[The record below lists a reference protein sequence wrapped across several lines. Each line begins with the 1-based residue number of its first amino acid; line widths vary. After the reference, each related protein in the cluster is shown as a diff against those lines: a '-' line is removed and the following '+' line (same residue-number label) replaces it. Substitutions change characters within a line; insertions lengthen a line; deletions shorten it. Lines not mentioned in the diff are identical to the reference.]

1 MRPLLFISSLMLS
14 VGMLFV
20 PFSSYAQYF
29 GQNKVNYEKYDFQI
43 YETDHFLIYN
53 YMDNNE
59 AIKRLGRQSEQ
70 WYNRHF
76 AIFRDT
82 ILENPLIMYN
92 NHPDFQQTT
101 VISGEIGVG
110 TGGVTEA
117 LRKRAVQ
124 PFMISNRETDHVLGH
139 EMVHVFQYNM
149 VKTND
154 TLGLQSLG
162 NIPLWMI
169 EGMAEYL
176 SIGPKDNKTA
186 MWMRDA
192 VIHDDIPTI
201 KDMTR
206 KMNEYFPYRYGH
218 AFWSFLT
225 GNWGDAMIEPVLL
238 ATAQFGLERA
248 TNQLLGLSTDSLS
261 SMWQESVR
269 ETYKPYIKED
279 TIKPI
284 GRNMFTPKNSG
295 ELNLSPVLSPNGRYI
310 TYISNKNV
318 ITVDILMA
326 STEDRKVIK
335 KLTSAVRQGDIDNY
349 NYIESAGSFSPG
361 GDQYVMTTIAKGRNR
376 LLIAN
381 VEGDDVKVTKEVDFK
396 DIGAFDNPE
405 WSPDGDRILFTGL
418 VDGQSDLFIYHL
430 KSGKVERITDDPY
443 SDLQAAWSPDGSN
456 IAFISERGPDT
467 DFDIP
472 VYGKYRLCLMELQTG
487 EVEVLPVFPY
497 SDNLSPQFS
506 PDGESIY
513 FLSHSDGY
521 RNLYEYELESG
532 DVFRLTEFVT
542 GISGIT
548 DLAPAYSVAS
558 KTGEIAYTL
567 YGNDLYSIHMAK
579 PEEFNRVQ
587 VNRNFADESASLLP
601 PGESRVLNIVG
612 TNLERFPSIP
622 DTSFNEKPYNPK
634 FQLDYIGSTGVGVGS
649 SQFGTYASGGITAL
663 WSDVLSRHQLITN
676 LQVQGEIY
684 DIGGYVSY
692 LNQESQLYWGGAL
705 SHIPYTYS
713 YYGFNPYDSL
723 ETNQGSIP
731 VSNLIIEQFRIF
743 HDQFA
748 LFGQYP
754 LSKKLRFEAGATMS
768 RYSYMIQRYNNYYY
782 GSLLIDRNK
791 RRMRD
796 MEPDPFYVGNAYLA
810 YVGDNTTF
818 GITGPLDG
826 FRHRFEVSKMFA
838 DYNLYSTIFDYRK
851 YYYQNPLSFGV
862 RLINYARYGP
872 DANTL
877 YPLYIGDHYY
887 VRGYSYNSYGQNQGY
902 GSYYANLNTMVGSK
916 MGVINAEVRLPL
928 SGPERLTMIQSKYF
942 FTTLVGFIDG
952 GFATTNYKN
961 IKWDWKPDFNW
972 ESNNNDDISTPIFS
986 TGLALRF
993 NLFGYAVLEPYA
1005 AIPFQRDDKDFVFG
1019 LFIRGS
1025 GW

>member
-1 MRPLLFISSLMLS
+1 MKPNLFFPSFLLCLNLLFMPLSSF
-14 VGMLFV
+14 G
-20 PFSSYAQYF
+20 QYF

-59 AIKRLGRQSEQ
+59 AIRRLARQSEQ

-101 VISGEIGVG
+101 VISGEVGVG

-154 TLGLQSLG
+154 TLGLQSLS

-192 VIHDDIPTI
+192 IIHDDVPTI
-201 KDMTR
+201 RDMTR

-218 AFWSFLT
+218 AFWSFIT
-225 GNWGDAMIEPVLL
+225 GNWGDAMIEPLLL

-248 TNQLLGLSTDSLS
+248 VNNLFGLTTDSLS
-261 SMWQESVR
+261 TLWQKSVKQ
-269 ETYKPYIKED
+269 TYEPYIWED
-279 TIKPI
+279 TIRPV
-284 GRNMFTPKNSG
+284 GRDMFTPKNSG
-295 ELNLSPVLSPNGRYI
+295 ELNLSPVLSPDGRYI

-318 ITVDILMA
+318 ISVDILMA
-326 STEDRKVIK
+326 RTEDRKVIK
-335 KLTSAVRQGDIDNY
+335 KLTSAIRQGDIDNY

-361 GDQYVMTTIAKGRNR
+361 GDRYVLTTIAKGRNR

-381 VEGDDVKVTKEVDFK
+381 IEGNDVDVTDEINLKN
-396 DIGAFDNPE
+396 IQAFDNPE
-405 WSPDGDRILFTGL
+405 WSPDGEKILLTGL
-418 VDGQSDLFIYHL
+418 VSGQSDLYTYTL
-430 KSGKVERITDDPY
+430 KNGNIKQLTNDPY
-443 SDLQAAWSPDGSN
+443 SDLQAAWSPDGKK

-472 VYGKYRLCLMELQTG
+472 IYGKYRLCLMDVGSG
-487 EVEVLPVFPY
+487 EIEVLPVFPE
-497 SDNLSPQFS
+497 SDILSPQFS
-506 PDGESIY
+506 PDGKSIY
-513 FLSHSDGY
+513 FLSHADGY
-521 RNLYEYELESG
+521 RNLYEYEQESA
-532 DVFRLTEFVT
+532 DVFRLTNFVT

-548 DLAPAYSVAS
+548 DLAPAYSVAD

-567 YGNDLYSIHMAK
+567 YGNDRYSIHMAN
-579 PEEFNRVQ
+579 PEEFERVQ
-587 VNRNFADESASLLP
+587 VDRYLADEGASALP
-601 PGESRVLNIVG
+601 PGQERVLNIVG
-612 TNLERFPSIP
+612 VNLNRYPKIDDS
-622 DTSFNEKPYNPK
+622 SFNNKPYNPE

-649 SQFGTYASGGITAL
+649 SQFGTYASGGVTAY

-692 LNQESQLYWGGAL
+692 LNQESQLYWGGAV
-705 SHIPYTYS
+705 SHIPYMYS
-713 YYGFNPYDSL
+713 SYGFNPWDSL
-723 ETNQGSIP
+723 QTSQGTIP
-731 VSNLIIEQFRIF
+731 VSNFIIRQYRIF

-754 LSKKLRFEAGATMS
+754 LSRKLRFEAGASIS
-768 RYSYMIQRYNNYYY
+768 RYSYMIQQINNYYY
-782 GSLLIDRNK
+782 GSLLMDIDK
-791 RRMRD
+791 KRMRD
-796 MEPDPFYVGNAYLA
+796 IEPEPFYVGDASLA
-810 YVGDNTTF
+810 FVGDNSTF

-826 FRHRFEVSKMFA
+826 YRYRFEFSKMFA
-838 DYNLYSTIFDYRK
+838 SYDLISNIADYRK
-851 YYYQNPLSFGV
+851 YYYQNPFSFGF
-862 RLINYARYGP
+862 RALHYARYGP
-872 DANTL
+872 DANQL

-887 VRGYSYNSYGQNQGY
+887 VRGYAYNSYDQYQGY
-902 GSYYANLNTMVGSK
+902 GLNYMNLNSMVGSK
-916 MGVINAEVRLPL
+916 MGVLNAEVRLPL
-928 SGPERLTMIQSKYF
+928 SGPKRLTFINSKYF
-942 FTTLVGFIDG
+942 FTTLVGFFDG
-952 GFATTNYKN
+952 GFAAQNYKDVALL
-961 IKWDWKPDFNW
+961 WEPDPDKN
-972 ESNNNDDISTPIFS
+972 TPVFS
-986 TGLALRF
+986 TGLALRM
-993 NLFGYAVLEPYA
+993 NLFGYAVLESYA
-1005 AIPFQRDDKDFVFG
+1005 ALPFQRSDKDIVFG
-1019 LFIRGS
+1019 LFIS
-1025 GW
+1025 GGGW